1 MGKLLISEEEKK
13 YIKSLYNLTEQ
24 TEQTENLILKKRI
37 EFPAGYYNESYLSVL
52 NPEIVKVEN
61 FLRTNVGKDYNIS
74 VTIQAGESKIPN
86 YDKEVTPNVIAPQG
100 FLAKKRYETISNFI
114 LRELG
119 KLKESKLIKN
129 EPKIEPV
136 ILDPG
141 KTKWVGQDF
150 CPSESLSK
158 TDTDGHE
165 CLRKDFKKTN
175 HEKNKNHPIP
185 IIGRNKS

>member
-86 YDKEVTPNVIAPQG
+86 YDKEVTPNVIVPQG

-119 KLKESKLIKN
+119 KLKESKLIKTN
-129 EPKIEPV
+129 PK
-136 ILDPG
+136 
-141 KTKWVGQDF
+141 
-150 CPSESLSK
+150 
-158 TDTDGHE
+158 
-165 CLRKDFKKTN
+165 
-175 HEKNKNHPIP
+175 
-185 IIGRNKS
+185 